1 MTRFLHDRFAK
12 QFLSDLLDPHGKVEP
27 SRKVT
32 DETREID
39 LYFTPASDTISASL
53 GLLGRMITIPCL
65 LEPFRKAVTPPQI
78 RTCMVKQVTLHNEFI
93 RQARRE
99 GLDKPELPFL
109 WILTPTA
116 SEDILSDAQA
126 TIQPEEWG
134 AGVYVLAPLLR
145 TALVVI
151 HHLPSTRDTL
161 WLRLLGRGR
170 VQQQA
175 VSDLLDLAPEDPMRQ
190 NVLRALSNCRIVVNA
205 KQEELEEEE
214 RELIMNLSPAFL
226 EWEQSTLNQGRQEG
240 KHEEAL
246 AMARRVVNRRVGS
259 IDPALLQKVET
270 LSTEK
275 LEELVEKLFDLTT
288 ESEIRVWVEGQN
300 SPL

>member
-1 MTRFLHDRFAK
+1 MTRFPHDRFAK
-12 QFLSDLLDPHGKVEP
+12 QFLSDLLDPHGSVEP

-53 GLLGRMITIPCL
+53 GLLGKMISSPCL

-78 RTCMVKQVTLHNEFI
+78 RTCMVKQVTLHNEFL

-99 GLDKPELPFL
+99 GLDKPESPFL

-116 SEDILSDAQA
+116 SEEILSDTQA

-134 AGVYVLAPLLR
+134 AGVYVLAPMLR

-151 HHLPSTRDTL
+151 HHLPLTGDTL
-161 WLRLLGRGR
+161 WLRLLGRGK

-175 VSDLLDLAPEDPMRQ
+175 VADLLELAPEDPMRQ
-190 NVLRALSNCRIVVNA
+190 NVLRALSNCRIVVSA

-214 RELIMNLSPAFL
+214 KELIMNLSPAFL
-226 EWEQSTLNQGRQEG
+226 EWEQSTLNQGRQE
-240 KHEEAL
+240 EAL
-246 AMARRVVNRRVGS
+246 AMAKRVLARRMGT
-259 IDPALLQKVET
+259 IDPMLQQKIEQ
-270 LSTEK
+270 LSTKK
-275 LEELVEKLFDLTT
+275 LEELVEILFDLAT
-288 ESEIRVWVEGQN
+288 EAELGAWVESQCYEPN
-300 SPL
+300 V